1 MLRLVSL
8 WIQLSL
14 SLCLV
19 PSTFSLCRCFLT
31 ENVSSQL
38 TDSMLSSSAEHCA
51 RDTGPGCPCKQ
62 TAQGHPRSAPP
73 LGPLQVGGSPRCQAQ
88 EAALAEPALLS
99 ELLADPCPPA
109 LLWDLSRFRQA
120 CLQIKDWAEC
130 RPSVT
135 QGQPD
140 LYPGVSR
147 DRLACCSALSV
158 ELKNRD
164 DAEPLEMTLSP
175 WG

>member
-19 PSTFSLCRCFLT
+19 PSTFSLCRYFLT
-31 ENVSSQL
+31 ENISSRL
-38 TDSMLSSSAEHCA
+38 TESMLNSSAEHCA

-62 TAQGHPRSAPP
+62 TAQGHPRSAHP
-73 LGPLQVGGSPRCQAQ
+73 LGPLQVGGSPRRQAQ

-99 ELLADPCPPA
+99 ELSADPCPPA

-120 CLQIKDWAEC
+120 CPQIKDWAEC
-130 RPSVT
+130 RPSLSYPRAARSLSWGEQRQAGVLLST
-135 QGQPD
+135 QCG
-140 LYPGVSR
+140 
-147 DRLACCSALSV
+147 
-158 ELKNRD
+158 
-164 DAEPLEMTLSP
+164 AEEREMTLSP